1 MRRTDMKDY
10 GRKSVFS
17 GFIPGIAGK
26 CGIPMWCFYVNRGQ
40 GVVSF
45 GVEDKEHAIM
55 EFYPAHVAYQNVKR
69 TGFRTFIKKDGK
81 YYEPFSVEELSQEM
95 EIGRNHMQIL
105 EENPDSGLQTQVTY
119 YVLPEEPVAALVR
132 EVTITNRTE
141 KTCRLEVIDGMPAVI
156 PYGVSMGNMK
166 NMTQT
171 AKAWMQAV
179 TLGEHTELYRVRAS
193 MEDSA
198 DVREVPGAN
207 FALAVAEDGK
217 AFSRIVDPEVIF
229 SYDTSLGNPE
239 GFRRQSLEQLLTCR
253 QNRTNIVPCA
263 FFAADREIGPGENI
277 RLYELYGQTGT
288 TEKLQDFL
296 QKKPDGAFFRRK
308 ALRAKQLTQE
318 LTDVID
324 TRTGN
329 ETFDAYCRYTYMDN
343 VLRGGEP
350 ILLTK
355 HRLFYLY
362 SRKHGDLERD
372 YNDFAMAPEYFSQG
386 NGNFRDVAQNR
397 RCDTFFHPEVG
408 RHNIHIFYSLIQP
421 DGYNPLKLEK
431 MTYRYE
437 GSREAVVSKLPETAK
452 TEELLA
458 LLQHSYTPGQLYG
471 TLERISEIAN
481 VKSLFTWI
489 LENSAE
495 ETNAQFGEGYWS
507 DHWDYNLDLIE
518 EYLTVFPEEER
529 ELYFEEAYRFYQ
541 SPKGVLPRSKRYVKT
556 QKGIRQ
562 YHFLQEIPGGNK
574 DGKGDFLMDPLR
586 GGDLTTTLLEKL
598 LLLCAV
604 KFSTLDAYGMGVE
617 MEGGKPGWYDALNG
631 LPGLLGSS
639 MAETYEL
646 QRMLEKTM
654 EVLGKYP
661 GRYEMLIELEEFFR
675 NLKKNCREYEQ
686 NEDFMEFWN
695 LRNDSRES
703 YREKVYEGISGERIG
718 VDSGELLE
726 ILQTF
731 RDLVTEGIERAGKYG
746 SACVPTYFYYE
757 VTAYEERDGEIVPKS
772 FRVHP
777 VADFMEGPVR
787 YLKLPGSCE
796 AKRELY
802 RKVKNSDLYD
812 KALGMYKVNA
822 SLRKE
827 SYELGRATAFTPGWL
842 ENESIWLHM
851 EYKYLLELLKS
862 GMYEEFAEDFH
873 KAGIP
878 FQPEERYGRSCLEN
892 SSFLASSSNPNPD
905 IRGKGYVARLSGSTV
920 EFLQMWRIL
929 MFGIRPFYTENGKL
943 CLQFAPAIP
952 EYLLDQNLS
961 IRARFL
967 GKTDVIYH
975 VPRERAYYPGD
986 YHIYKMQLTD
996 REGNTCLVKGDRL
1009 EEADARRIREGRI
1022 SGIEVWMAENKS

>member
-1 MRRTDMKDY
+1 MKDY

-17 GFIPGIAGK
+17 GFLPGIAGK

-95 EIGRNHMQIL
+95 EIGRNHLQIL

-529 ELYFEEAYRFYQ
+529 ELYVEEAYRFYQ

-777 VADFMEGPVR
+777 VADFLEGPVR

>member
-1 MRRTDMKDY
+1 MKDY

-17 GFIPGIAGK
+17 GFLPGIAGK

-95 EIGRNHMQIL
+95 EIGRNHLQIL

-777 VADFMEGPVR
+777 VADFLEGPVR

-967 GKTDVIYH
+967 GKTDVVYH
-975 VPRERAYYPGD
+975 VPCSRAYYPGD

-996 REGNTCLVKGDRL
+996 REGNTCLVKEDRM
-1009 EEADARRIREGRI
+1009 EDAYAVKVREGDI
-1022 SGIEVWMAENKS
+1022 TGIEVWMEASRS

>member
-1 MRRTDMKDY
+1 MKDY

-17 GFIPGIAGK
+17 GFLPGIAGK

-777 VADFMEGPVR
+777 VADFLEGPVR

-967 GKTDVIYH
+967 GKTDVVYH
-975 VPRERAYYPGD
+975 VPCSRAYYPGD

-996 REGNTCLVKGDRL
+996 REGNTCLVKEDRM
-1009 EEADARRIREGRI
+1009 EDAYAVKVREGDI
-1022 SGIEVWMAENKS
+1022 TGIEVWMEASRS

>member
-1 MRRTDMKDY
+1 MKDY

-17 GFIPGIAGK
+17 GFLPGIAGK

-45 GVEDKEHAIM
+45 GIEDKEHAIM

-69 TGFRTFIKKDGK
+69 TGFRTFIKKDGQF
-81 YYEPFSVEELSQEM
+81 YEPFSGEELAQEM
-95 EIGRNHMQIL
+95 EIGRNHMRIT
-105 EENPDSGLQTQVTY
+105 EEDPESGLRTQVTY

-132 EVTITNRTE
+132 EVMITNQTKE
-141 KTCRLEVIDGMPAVI
+141 TCRMEVIDGMPAVI
-156 PYGVSMGNMK
+156 PYGVSMESMK

-179 TLGEHTELYRVRAS
+179 TLGERTELYRVRAS

-198 DVREVPGAN
+198 DVREVSGAN
-207 FALAVAEDGK
+207 FALAVDEEGQALSG
-217 AFSRIVDPEVIF
+217 IVDPEVIF

-239 GFRRQSLEQLLTCR
+239 GFREQSPEQLLARR

-263 FFAADREIGPGENI
+263 FFTTAGNVQPGESI
-277 RLYELYGQTGT
+277 RLYELYGQTET

-296 QKKPDGAFFRRK
+296 QKDLNGAFFREK
-308 ALRAKQLTQE
+308 ALRAEQLTQE
-318 LTDVID
+318 LTDVIH

-350 ILLTK
+350 IQLTD

-397 RCDTFFHPEVG
+397 RCDMFFHPEVG

-437 GSREAVVSKLPETAK
+437 GSREAVVCKLPETAK
-452 TEELLA
+452 TEELQA

-471 TLERISEIAN
+471 TLERIPEIAN
-481 VKSLFTWI
+481 VKSLFTLI

-518 EYLTVFPEEER
+518 EYLAVFPEQER

-562 YHFLQEIPGGNK
+562 YRFLQEIPGSNK
-574 DGKGDFLMDPLR
+574 DGKGNFLTDLLR
-586 GGDLTTTLLEKL
+586 GGELTTTLLEKL

-631 LPGLLGSS
+631 LPGLFGSS

-661 GRYEMLIELEEFFR
+661 GQYEMLIELAELFR

-686 NEDFMEFWN
+686 NEDLMEFWN
-695 LRNDSRES
+695 LRNDSREN
-703 YREKVYEGISGERIG
+703 YREKVYEGISGERIRM
-718 VDSGELLE
+718 DSGELLE

-731 RDLVTEGIERAGKYG
+731 RDLVTEGMERAGKYG

-757 VTAYEERDGEIVPKS
+757 VTDYEEWDGEIVPKS
-772 FRVHP
+772 FWVHP
-777 VADFMEGPVR
+777 VADFLEGPVR

-812 KALGMYKVNA
+812 KTLGMYKVNA
-822 SLRKE
+822 SLRRE

-920 EFLQMWRIL
+920 EFLQMWRIM
-929 MFGIRPFYTENGKL
+929 MFGICPFYTENGKL

-952 EYLLDQNLS
+952 EYLLDQDLS

-967 GKTDVIYH
+967 GKTDVVYH
-975 VPRERAYYPGD
+975 VPCNRAYYPGD
-986 YHIYKMQLTD
+986 YHIYKIQLTD
-996 REGNTCLVKGDRL
+996 REGNTCLMKGDRL
-1009 EEADARRIREGRI
+1009 EDADARKVREGNI
-1022 SGIEVWMAENKS
+1022 TGIEVWMEASKS